1 MRVKK
6 DEKNVL
12 TQAKD
17 SILIKFPIFKIY
29 LIIHLQKVENNSC
42 QTGKTADK

>member
-17 SILIKFPIFKIY
+17 SILIKFPILKMY
-29 LIIHLQKVENNSC
+29 LIIHPQTVENNSC
-42 QTGKTADK
+42 QTG

>member
-17 SILIKFPIFKIY
+17 SILIKFPIFLIY
-29 LIIHLQKVENNSC
+29 LTTHSQKVENNSC
-42 QTGKTADK
+42 QIG

>member
-6 DEKNVL
+6 EEKNVL

-17 SILIKFPIFKIY
+17 SILIKFPILKIY
-29 LIIHLQKVENNSC
+29 LITHSQKVENNSY
-42 QTGKTADK
+42 QIG

>member
-6 DEKNVL
+6 EENNAL
-12 TQAKD
+12 TQATE

-29 LIIHLQKVENNSC
+29 LITHSQKVENNSY
-42 QTGKTADK
+42 QIG

>member
-17 SILIKFPIFKIY
+17 SILIKFLIFKIY
-29 LIIHLQKVENNSC
+29 LITHPQKVENNSC
-42 QTGKTADK
+42 QIE

>member
-17 SILIKFPIFKIY
+17 SILIKFPIFFNIFNYTFTKGR
-29 LIIHLQKVENNSC
+29 K
-42 QTGKTADK
+42 

>member
-6 DEKNVL
+6 DEKNAL

-29 LIIHLQKVENNSC
+29 LITHPQKVENNSC
-42 QTGKTADK
+42 QIG

>member
-6 DEKNVL
+6 DEKDVL

-17 SILIKFPIFKIY
+17 SILIKFPRFKIY
-29 LIIHLQKVENNSC
+29 LITHPQKVENHSC
-42 QTGKTADK
+42 QIG